1 MLNLFK
7 INIIKPYISLLSI
20 LLFANSGIA
29 QMAKATLNHT
39 AIYVVDIKKSGI
51 FYTQIIGLD
60 TIPEPFKDGK
70 HIWLKTAPHIQM
82 HIIEGAPSTKQY
94 YKNQH
99 SCFSVQSV
107 EVFTTLLKNKHIAFE
122 DRDGVQNAITKR
134 IDGVQQIWL
143 QDPDGY
149 WVEINDAKDK

>member
-1 MLNLFK
+1 MVK
-7 INIIKPYISLLSI
+7 QLSI
-20 LLFANSGIA
+20 IYALLIIFNCAAGQSS
-29 QMAKATLNHT
+29 KTTLNHT
-39 AIYVVDIKKSGI
+39 AIYVVDVKISRN

-70 HIWLKTAPHIQM
+70 HIWLQAAPHIQM
-82 HIIEGAPSTKQY
+82 HLIEGAPNIKQY

-107 EVFTTLLKNKHIAFE
+107 ATFTTMLKNKHILFE
-122 DRDGVQNAITKR
+122 DRDGIQNAITKR
-134 IDGVQQIWL
+134 VDGVQQIWL

-149 WVEINDAKDK
+149 WIEINDAKD

>member
-1 MLNLFK
+1 M
-7 INIIKPYISLLSI
+7 IKQLSI
-20 LLFANSGIA
+20 IYTLLTFFNDAVGQA
-29 QMAKATLNHT
+29 RKTTLNHT
-39 AIYVVDIKKSGI
+39 AIYVVDVKISGN

-60 TIPEPFKDGK
+60 TIAEPFKDGK
-70 HIWLKTAPHIQM
+70 HIWLQTAPHIQM
-82 HIIEGAPSTKQY
+82 HLIEGAPTTKQY

-107 EVFTTLLKNKHIAFE
+107 KAFTTMLINKHIHFE
-122 DRDGVQNAITKR
+122 DRDGLQNAITTR

-149 WVEINDAKDK
+149 WIEINDAKD